1 MNELLAYTF
10 VQRGLIGAAIIG
22 ASCSLIGV
30 FVVLKGMSYIGSG
43 IAHGC
48 LAGVALAFLMGW
60 NPLLLSM
67 ISALIMVVLI
77 ELLNRNSQLK
87 MDTSIGVMFS
97 FALALAVLF
106 IGMLKKY
113 TPEIMTYLFGNLL
126 RVTTQDLWVMGTVSL
141 LVILVIFL
149 FFKELQFST
158 FDAEKAE
165 LSGIPSGL
173 ISLMLSILMAL
184 TIVVSLQAVGELLVL
199 ALIILPASTALQL
212 TTSLKKMI
220 WISMILG
227 IFASLSGLIAA
238 FYLDAPSG
246 STIVMLLGV
255 AFFTAIFFKK
265 IKNNHLSRMER
276 VKNIEKI

>member
-10 VQRGLIGAAIIG
+10 VQRGLIGAAITG

-30 FVVLKGMSYIGSG
+30 FVVLRGMSYIGSG

-67 ISALIMVVLI
+67 LSALVMVILI

-126 RVTTQDLWVMGTVSL
+126 RVTTQDLWAMGLVGFIVM
-141 LVILVIFL
+141 LVILL

-165 LSGIPSGL
+165 LSGIPAAL
-173 ISLMLSILMAL
+173 ISIMLSVLMAL

-220 WISMILG
+220 WISITLG
-227 IFASLSGLIAA
+227 VSASLTGLIAA

-255 AFFTAIFFKK
+255 AFFAAILFKRIK
-265 IKNNHLSRMER
+265 ITYLTRLDRELTK
-276 VKNIEKI
+276 KA

>member
-126 RVTTQDLWVMGTVSL
+126 RVTTQDLWVMGSVSL
-141 LVILVIFL
+141 VVFLVIFL